1 MTTTVL
7 DVPATRPVSRS
18 SGSSEP
24 HSAADYLRGITAA
37 VRVAFTWFGTRKTLS
52 PEQKAEAADAFGAE
66 GNYLS
71 AAKKLLDTKH
81 PAFRA
86 VTSVRHQILS
96 YWKGNSLPYPEPG
109 IRLIRQD
116 DVGAFNLHMTT
127 HKADL
132 DEAIG
137 GLNAHYADLK
147 SIARDRLG
155 RLYNSTDYPATLTG
169 LFDVT
174 WDFPSVEPPTY
185 LSRLSP
191 ELYRQESERV
201 AARFDDAVRLAE
213 EAFLAEIDRLVTHLT
228 ERLSGQEDGKPKVFR
243 DSAIENLTEFFQR
256 FRRLN
261 IRSNEQ
267 LDQLVE
273 QVQNTVRGVEPQVL
287 RTDQPLRQRVVSQL
301 AGVQSV
307 VDGLLVDRPRRN
319 ILRRPR

>member
-1 MTTTVL
+1 MSTL
-7 DVPATRPVSRS
+7 LEERQTRSDAAP
-18 SGSSEP
+18 ET
-24 HSAADYLRGITAA
+24 HSPADYLRGITAA

-116 DVGAFNLHMTT
+116 DVDSFNRHMTI
-127 HKADL
+127 HKTDL
-132 DEAIG
+132 DEAIA
-137 GLNAHYADLK
+137 GLNVHFADLK
-147 SIARDRLG
+147 ATARERLG
-155 RLYNSTDYPATLTG
+155 RLFNAADYPASLIG
-169 LFDVT
+169 LFDVA

-191 ELYRQESERV
+191 ELYRRESERV
-201 AARFDDAVRLAE
+201 AAQFDDAVRLAE
-213 EAFLAEIDRLVTHLT
+213 EAFLVEIDRLVSHLT
-228 ERLSGQEDGKPKVFR
+228 ERLSGLDDGKPKVFR
-243 DSAIENLTEFFQR
+243 DSAIENLSDFFQR

-267 LDQLVE
+267 LDQLVD
-273 QVQNTVRGVEPQVL
+273 QVQNTIRGIEPQSL
-287 RTDQPLRQRVVSQL
+287 RTDMPLRQRVASQL
-301 AGVQSV
+301 SGVQSV
-307 VDGLLVDRPRRN
+307 VDGLLVSRPRRN
-319 ILRRPR
+319 IVRHPR